1 MGTFFLAYKEV
12 GLTVWI
18 EIHTNIFVVEMI
30 QWFGMYCVVTRGGER
45 EGSRRLAETLLAA
58 AE

>member
-1 MGTFFLAYKEV
+1 M
-12 GLTVWI
+12 TVWI

-30 QWFGMYCVVTRGGER
+30 QWFGMYYVVTRGGER

-58 AE
+58 AEDRKSVV